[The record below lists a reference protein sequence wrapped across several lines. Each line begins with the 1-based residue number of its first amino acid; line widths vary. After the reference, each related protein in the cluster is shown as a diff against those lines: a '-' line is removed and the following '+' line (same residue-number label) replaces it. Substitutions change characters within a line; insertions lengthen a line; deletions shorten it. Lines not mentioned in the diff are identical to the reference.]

1 MEELCTREAYDEQPS
16 TTDHKKTFEQM
27 LKHHRNQSGR
37 HWTSLL
43 QLTLLLLHLPYQ
55 KCVKTRRRNRQR
67 SERTAKRYK
76 ERPPDTPMTPG
87 APSSSR
93 GEKRTETQE
102 ATSVK
107 KRLTTKSS
115 TEKRRAVFAG
125 ENRREERRRA
135 DANGGQ
141 GFVSVNT
148 LLSDETG
155 VETNP

>member
-1 MEELCTREAYDEQPS
+1 MCEVYHESPS
-16 TTDHKKTFEQM
+16 TTDHKKTFEQL

-43 QLTLLLLHLPYQ
+43 QLNPLAPPLAVPEVHEDEEEPT
-55 KCVKTRRRNRQR
+55 
-67 SERTAKRYK
+67 EKRADD
-76 ERPPDTPMTPG
+76 EEIQGRGPPDTPMTPG
-87 APSSSR
+87 ALSSSR

-115 TEKRRAVFAG
+115 TEKRRAVFAR
-125 ENRREERRRA
+125 ENRREERQRA
-135 DANGGQ
+135 DASGGQ

-148 LLSDETG
+148 LLCDETS

>member
-1 MEELCTREAYDEQPS
+1 MDIPPAADPLAPPRAVPEVREDEKEEPTEKRADGEEIQREATPE
-16 TTDHKKTFEQM
+16 
-27 LKHHRNQSGR
+27 
-37 HWTSLL
+37 
-43 QLTLLLLHLPYQ
+43 
-55 KCVKTRRRNRQR
+55 
-67 SERTAKRYK
+67 
-76 ERPPDTPMTPG
+76 TPMTPG
-87 APSSSR
+87 APSASR
-93 GEKRTETQE
+93 GERRTETQE

-125 ENRREERRRA
+125 ENRREERQHA